1 MKEGEEFSLY
11 YLFFHMQELFNLHF
25 IFDVVYHMQF
35 SKVRKLKKKAY
46 FKYRFFELSFRWKK
60 CRNINV

>member
-35 SKVRKLKKKAY
+35 SKVRKLKKNAV
-46 FKYRFFELSFRWKK
+46 F
-60 CRNINV
+60 